1 MPNSKLP
8 ERGLMGEQS
17 FSLDLPFP
25 LSIKVFEGQ
34 GDWMLK
40 TDAPIVASNQLGP
53 RTSLVS

>member
-1 MPNSKLP
+1 
-8 ERGLMGEQS
+8 MGEQS